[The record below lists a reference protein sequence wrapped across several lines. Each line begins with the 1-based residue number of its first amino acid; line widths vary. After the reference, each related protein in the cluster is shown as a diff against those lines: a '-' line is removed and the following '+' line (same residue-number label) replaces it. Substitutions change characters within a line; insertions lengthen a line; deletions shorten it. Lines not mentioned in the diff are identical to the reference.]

1 MLTGENQYDCETC
14 NGKKDALKRLE
25 IISLPEVLLIQL
37 LRMTNFSTKISDLVD
52 IPISI
57 EFKNVNFRIQG
68 FVTHIGGCLSSNRN
82 HYTAHICHKDIGWC
96 EYNDSKVTHKSEW
109 QAVHAAK

>member
-1 MLTGENQYDCETC
+1 MLTCENQYDCETC
-14 NGKKDALKRLE
+14 NGKKDALKRIE

-68 FVTHIGGCLSSNRN
+68 FVTHIGGCLSSNGN